1 MIQAATL
8 KKAFKVPLQLRRT
21 APLSREA
28 AQLGSQQVML
38 ETICICFLV
47 SVYIL
52 LHLSMTAAGNYLYSF
67 SYICVFVI
75 DCC

>member
-1 MIQAATL
+1 MIPAATL
-8 KKAFKVPLQLRRT
+8 KKLSKFLFQLRRT
-21 APLSREA
+21 APLFGEA
-28 AQLGSQQVML
+28 AQLGDQQVML

-52 LHLSMTAAGNYLYSF
+52 LYLSMTAAGNYLYSF